1 MCITIQHIAHHSLSL
16 SLFILACLQAYA
28 SAKESEIRGVCS
40 SNYQEFVD
48 SIEEIVRM
56 KADVAKLQ
64 RDIDRFQNELAS
76 ATAGVLTIH
85 DSLDACY
92 RVQRN
97 IDESIEKLQQCQRI
111 VRLALICIL
120 VVLLDVIIDAGCI
133 VLYAGGLGDD
143 DRHVHPAEQALPRA
157 QSPRRAAFRDRRLS
171 GTNEIVHENLMRLYW
186 SADCCCH
193 VCRANCS
200 RSA

>member
-1 MCITIQHIAHHSLSL
+1 MPPLYLSIYL
-16 SLFILACLQAYA
+16 RMSACLQAYA

-64 RDIDRFQNELAS
+64 RDIDRFQHELAS
-76 ATAGVLTIH
+76 ATSSVLTIH

-111 VRLALICIL
+111 VRLAFNCECVYLHTGRSL
-120 VVLLDVIIDAGCI
+120 TDVVRCVYCT
-133 VLYAGGLGDD
+133 
-143 DRHVHPAEQALPRA
+143 
-157 QSPRRAAFRDRRLS
+157 RRRGWRRRLTCTS
-171 GTNEIVHENLMRLYW
+171 SRTSSFTRSKCSKSCGPRSLVFGYDQNSVSNLVRF
-186 SADCCCH
+186 AF
-193 VCRANCS
+193 VC
-200 RSA
+200 